1 MGILGRRNYTGTIW
15 DFREIIFGLPGT
27 IGKNITASSTRKTA
41 ETVSDRL
48 RPSQTM
54 SKLQEKTLRDRLRPS
69 QTMSKLQ
76 QEPSNS
82 ICIHTVQVQF
92 FLFLQSSQYSLS
104 RLQNSSWIVSADFI
118 LVSGCPKFYVTNWPI
133 MRAVAV
139 TKIYCNIF

>member
-27 IGKNITASSTRKTA
+27 IGKTLQLAQREKTA

-82 ICIHTVQVQF
+82 MCIHTVQVQF
-92 FLFLQSSQYSLS
+92 LFCSH
-104 RLQNSSWIVSADFI
+104 RNTVSADF
-118 LVSGCPKFYVTNWPI
+118 
-133 MRAVAV
+133 
-139 TKIYCNIF
+139 KIVPG